1 MANKNDL
8 IEHLAGN
15 LEGVTKKLAGEALDA
30 VFGHIEEKLADGEK
44 VQIPGFGTF
53 VVSARKERQGRNPQT
68 NKPMTIPAS
77 NSVRFKPGK
86 GLKDAVNN

>member
-1 MANKNDL
+1 MAGKADL

-15 LEGVTKKLAGEALDA
+15 LEGVTKKLAGEAIDA
-30 VFGHIEEKLADGEK
+30 VFDYIRDCLADGDR

-53 VVSARKERQGRNPQT
+53 QVSERKARQGLNPQT
-68 NKPMTIPAS
+68 KKPITIPAS

-86 GLKDAVNN
+86 QLKDAVN